1 MTMTKRLTD
10 EEALARFESL
20 DPAAAIVHDRSDVA
34 AVAAAV
40 TARNSAEEQLLA
52 AVRDARARQ
61 VPWVLIA
68 SALGVSHQAA
78 RQKYKPLTEPVPGG
92 AR

>member
-1 MTMTKRLTD
+1 MTKRLTD
-10 EEALARFESL
+10 EEAIARLENL
-20 DPAAAIVHDRSDVA
+20 DPATAIAHDQSDVA
-34 AVAAAV
+34 AIAAAV
-40 TARNSAEEQLLA
+40 AARDAADEQLLA

-68 SALGVSHQAA
+68 SALGVTHQAA